1 MGKQSDGA
9 TPANM
14 GNYVTGLDNQA
25 WSVTN
30 PTAVKGRAATEDQ
43 LKTVTEAIK
52 TQGASAADFSLD
64 LQILQRDQW

>member
-1 MGKQSDGA
+1 MKKDLNVSTVTATETVKAGTVTMGKQSDGA

-30 PTAVKGRAATEDQ
+30 PTAVKGRCNRRSIED
-43 LKTVTEAIK
+43 
-52 TQGASAADFSLD
+52 SY
-64 LQILQRDQW
+64 